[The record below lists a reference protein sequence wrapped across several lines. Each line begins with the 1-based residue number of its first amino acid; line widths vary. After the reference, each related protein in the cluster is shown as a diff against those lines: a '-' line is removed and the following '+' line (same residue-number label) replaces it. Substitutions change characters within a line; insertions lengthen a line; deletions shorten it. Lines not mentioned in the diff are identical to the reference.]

1 MSMDYSVTRMHTVLS
16 SRRTVLRAVGAGVAA
31 TLIAGPLGSVARAQ
45 SPFPTRIRVLHA
57 APALGKVEVL
67 FNGEKKLD
75 EFTYGTTSDW
85 IEVGA
90 GVVRV
95 TVRRDRAGI
104 NYIVFDTIAPV
115 VANEDYELILSDPLV
130 IPVPVDRSPLAADTA
145 RVRVV
150 HASVDVPAIDIAI
163 KGGDVVIENLVY
175 GQLSEPL
182 EVPAGSYDLEARLH
196 GTGEVALE
204 LPTFTAEAGMV
215 YQVVAHGIPGDSAAP
230 LTVTT
235 LSDAAR
241 APMPEATPTG

>member
-1 MSMDYSVTRMHTVLS
+1 METVLS
-16 SRRTVLRAVGAGVAA
+16 SRRAALRTAGAGVVA
-31 TLIAGPLGSVARAQ
+31 TLIAGRLGSVARAQ

-57 APALGKVEVL
+57 APPLGEVEVL
-67 FNGEKKLD
+67 FNGEEKLD
-75 EFTYGTTSDW
+75 EFAYGTTSDW

-95 TVRRDRAGI
+95 TIRRDRAGI
-104 NYIVFDTIAPV
+104 NYIVYDAIAPV

-130 IPVPVDRSPLAADTA
+130 IPVPVDRSPLASDTA

-150 HASVDVPAIDIAI
+150 HASVDVPPIDIAI
-163 KGGDVVIENLVY
+163 KGGDVVIENLAY

-196 GTGEVALE
+196 DTGEVALE

-215 YQVVAHGIPGDSAAP
+215 YQVVAYGIPGDSEAP
-230 LTVTT
+230 LTVAT
-235 LSDAAR
+235 LSDEARPPMAA
-241 APMPEATPTG
+241 ATPTG

>member
-1 MSMDYSVTRMHTVLS
+1 MPTDHVVTTMQTAVS
-16 SRRTVLRAVGAGVAA
+16 SRRAVLRTAGAGVVA
-31 TLIAGPLGSVARAQ
+31 TLIAGRLGSVARAQ

-57 APALGKVEVL
+57 SPALGKVEIR

-95 TVRRDRAGI
+95 TISRDRAGI
-104 NYIVFDTIAPV
+104 NYIVYDAVAPV
-115 VANEDYELILSDPLV
+115 VANEDYELVLSDPLV
-130 IPVPVDRSPLAADTA
+130 IPIPVDRSPLAADTA

-150 HASVDVPAIDIAI
+150 HASVDVPAIDIAK
-163 KGGDVVIENLVY
+163 KGGDVIIENLAY
-175 GQLSEPL
+175 GQLSDPL
-182 EVPAGSYDLEARLH
+182 EVPAGSVDLEARLH
-196 GTGEVALE
+196 DSGEVALE
-204 LPTFTAEAGMV
+204 LPGLTAEAGTV
-215 YQVVAHGIPGDSAAP
+215 YQVVIYGNPGDSEAP

-241 APMPEATPTG
+241 TSNPAATPTG

>member
-1 MSMDYSVTRMHTVLS
+1 MDHIVTTMQTSLS
-16 SRRTVLRAVGAGVAA
+16 SRRTVLRAAGTAA
-31 TLIAGPLGSVARAQ
+31 LVTLVSGHLGSTVRAQ

-57 APALGKVEVL
+57 APPLGKVEVL

-95 TVRRDRAGI
+95 TIRRDRAGI
-104 NYIVFDTIAPV
+104 NYIVYDAIAPV

-130 IPVPVDRSPLAADTA
+130 IPVPVDRSALAADTA

-150 HASVDVPAIDIAI
+150 HASVDVPAIDIAL

-196 GTGEVALE
+196 DTGEVALE

-215 YQVVAHGIPGDSAAP
+215 YQVVAYGIPGDSEAP
-230 LTVTT
+230 LTVAT
-235 LSDAAR
+235 LSDSAR
-241 APMPEATPTG
+241 ASKPAATPTG

>member
-1 MSMDYSVTRMHTVLS
+1 MAVDSLKTPMQSAWS
-16 SRRTVLRAVGAGVAA
+16 SRRTVLRAVGAGAVV
-31 TLIAGPLGSVARAQ
+31 TLLSGRLGSVARAQ

-57 APALGKVEVL
+57 APPLGKVEVL

-90 GVVRV
+90 GLVRV
-95 TVRRDRAGI
+95 TISRDRAGI
-104 NYIVFDTIAPV
+104 NYIVYDAIAPV

-150 HASVDVPAIDIAI
+150 HAAVDVPAVDIAQ
-163 KGGDVVIENLVY
+163 KGGDVIIENVGY
-175 GQLSEPL
+175 GQLSDPL
-182 EVPAGSYDLEARLH
+182 EVPAGSYDLEARLQ
-196 GTGEVALE
+196 GTSEAAFA
-204 LPTFTAEAGMV
+204 LPTLTVEGGTV
-215 YQVVAHGIPGDSAAP
+215 YQVVAYGIPGDSETP
-230 LTVTT
+230 LTVGI

-241 APMPEATPTG
+241 APIPAATPTR